1 MNKQRMAGSLLV
13 NTAKLATFGVF
24 MWLSV
29 QMTRGRLTS
38 KMMMNL
44 N

>member
-24 MWLSV
+24 MCLKGNFPGKAFDSHSTV
-29 QMTRGRLTS
+29 V
-38 KMMMNL
+38 
-44 N
+44 